1 MSSKLDN
8 KNSED
13 VIELNELFPNNEN
26 NNQEINV
33 ETPLLNE
40 SNDVTINNEMIPNQ
54 TSDPSATQDE
64 VENDNLLIQ
73 ETNLDEI
80 NAETDTDNQLNNQV
94 DIQIDLNK
102 FEKVKIA
109 PSFIFASIFLLASLL
124 FLTVFVPASIKS
136 LNYDEVSSF

>member
-1 MSSKLDN
+1 MSSKLDS

-13 VIELNELFPNNEN
+13 IIELNELFPNNDK

-33 ETPLLNE
+33 ETPLLND
-40 SNDVTINNEMIPNQ
+40 SNNVTINNEMIPNQ
-54 TSDPSATQDE
+54 TSDPSATQEE

-80 NAETDTDNQLNNQV
+80 NAETDTDNQLDNQV
-94 DIQIDLNK
+94 DNQTDLNK

-109 PSFIFASIFLLASLL
+109 PGFICASIFLLASLL

>member
-40 SNDVTINNEMIPNQ
+40 NNDVTINNEMIPNQ
-54 TSDPSATQDE
+54 TSDPSATQEE

>member
-8 KNSED
+8 ENSGD
-13 VIELNELFPNNEN
+13 IIELNELLPNNDK

-33 ETPLLNE
+33 ETPLLND
-40 SNDVTINNEMIPNQ
+40 SNNITINNEMIPNQ
-54 TSDPSATQDE
+54 TSDPSATQE
-64 VENDNLLIQ
+64 EAENDNLLIQ

-80 NAETDTDNQLNNQV
+80 DAETDTDNQLDNQV
-94 DIQIDLNK
+94 DNQTDLKK
-102 FEKVKIA
+102 FEKVKLA

>member
-54 TSDPSATQDE
+54 TSDPSATQEE